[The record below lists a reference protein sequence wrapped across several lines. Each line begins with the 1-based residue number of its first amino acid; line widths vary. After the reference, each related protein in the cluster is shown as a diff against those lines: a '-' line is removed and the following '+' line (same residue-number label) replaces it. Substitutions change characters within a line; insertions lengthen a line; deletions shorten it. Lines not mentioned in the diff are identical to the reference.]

1 MKGEKQGKASEN
13 NREGRSRQGEWQRAK
28 TLLILLECV
37 TCKKRWIKYPWFRV
51 RFLFGSL
58 GCFGSMMFRAHCV
71 YCTFVPTSLPSA
83 KLQEL
88 CKISSALPIAL
99 LT

>member
-1 MKGEKQGKASEN
+1 
-13 NREGRSRQGEWQRAK
+13 
-28 TLLILLECV
+28 
-37 TCKKRWIKYPWFRV
+37 
-51 RFLFGSL
+51 
-58 GCFGSMMFRAHCV
+58 MMFRAHCV
-71 YCTFVPTSLPSA
+71 YCMFVPTSLPSA